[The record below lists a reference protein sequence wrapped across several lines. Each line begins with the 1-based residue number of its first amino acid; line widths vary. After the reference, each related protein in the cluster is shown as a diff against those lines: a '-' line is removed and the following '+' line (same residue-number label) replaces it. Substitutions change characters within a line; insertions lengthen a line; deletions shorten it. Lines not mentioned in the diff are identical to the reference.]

1 MLLFTSSIQPARS
14 GVAEQAGQQ
23 RQERPKRRK
32 YCSKSMSTFVH
43 ISVFNNSITSFPNL
57 SPFQLMLDSW
67 NSSIFSNIKHRLQ
80 NSAMKLI
87 HAERNGEAFDSQ
99 LVIGVRES
107 YVNLCSNPNDRL
119 QIYRDNFEKA
129 YLEATDTFYIAKA
142 PQYLEANGVQN
153 YMYWADMKL
162 KEEEQRAGRYLESY
176 SGSVQTVRSRKKFK
190 KLLINDFFSFWTVV
204 LKF

>member
-1 MLLFTSSIQPARS
+1 
-14 GVAEQAGQQ
+14 
-23 RQERPKRRK
+23 
-32 YCSKSMSTFVH
+32 
-43 ISVFNNSITSFPNL
+43 
-57 SPFQLMLDSW
+57 MLDSW

-129 YLEATDTFYIAKA
+129 YLEATDTFYITKA
-142 PQYLEANGVQN
+142 PLYLEANGVQN

-190 KLLINDFFSFWTVV
+190 KLLIHDFFSFWTVV